1 MNTNAL
7 EKTGEASQIPIQSES
22 SAVLHMIERAA
33 RDPAVDMDKML
44 KLMAMRDQAE
54 MKQSR
59 RLFDESVA
67 AAKAKIPPITR
78 NATGHNNKK
87 YADFAAIAAVVD
99 PILGD
104 NGLSYRFRT
113 VQTDKAITVTC
124 VLFGHGHS
132 EENTLTAPPDNSGNK
147 SPIHS
152 MGSTL
157 TYLQRYTL
165 VQALGL
171 AASNDDD
178 GKAASIAGVNTITQ
192 EQADELRDLIEAN
205 GKNRAQFLKWA
216 KVERIEDI
224 RTDHYQ
230 SCVNAI
236 TAKVA
241 K

>member
-7 EKTGEASQIPIQSES
+7 EKIGEASQLPIQSES

-54 MKQSR
+54 LKQAR

-178 GKAASIAGVNTITQ
+178 GRAASNSDVIT
-192 EQADELRDLIEAN
+192 EKQADDLRDLMESVGAD
-205 GKNRAQFLKWA
+205 KTRFLNFF
-216 KVERIEDI
+216 KVEKI
-224 RTDHYQ
+224 DHLPVKRFQ
-230 SCVNAI
+230 EAVTMLNA
-236 TAKVA
+236 KQRG
-241 K
+241 